1 MQKSISQLVLFF
13 HKQTSS
19 ICNVFRFYVLKGGF
33 LCDNIYNQ
41 FDDSY
46 NFMVQVIDTLYL
58 WGFCFLFAET
68 IKADFRKIKKGIKDK
83 QIFKIIIILFFIKHF
98 VKSVPIRSFFWSV
111 FSCIRIEYGENTD
124 KKKLR
129 ILTLFTQWKFY
140 FLVIYSL
147 LQDNVDHFWH
157 NVIYLTKL
165 LVTWC
170 VCLQRF
176 DRSTSRVFVIC

>member
-1 MQKSISQLVLFF
+1 MQKSISQLVFFF

-68 IKADFRKIKKGIKDK
+68 IKADFR
-83 QIFKIIIILFFIKHF
+83 
-98 VKSVPIRSFFWSV
+98 
-111 FSCIRIEYGENTD
+111 
-124 KKKLR
+124 
-129 ILTLFTQWKFY
+129 
-140 FLVIYSL
+140 
-147 LQDNVDHFWH
+147 
-157 NVIYLTKL
+157 
-165 LVTWC
+165 
-170 VCLQRF
+170 
-176 DRSTSRVFVIC
+176 